1 MRRMQRSCDEECAGK
16 CQGERLSTNGLQCVR
31 SPGLNVVVGVGGGA
45 GLASTVAMTRRW
57 SPAFTAA
64 LHAVWLATL
73 AVAIDALVLEPFGVR
88 FLPADRVA
96 DGAFLLLLV
105 ASGLGAGVVVDAIGR
120 RLPASAVAAAV
131 IAGLVVFSLPG
142 QRLALWPRAVDWPS
156 YAAMTRG
163 LRLDDLWHALRDA
176 PPGRVL
182 FIRSGVPLVH
192 GTEWYRPHTHVT
204 ALTPWVTGRDIIG
217 GSPVVDPDQ

>member
-1 MRRMQRSCDEECAGK
+1 AAIVLSHPAHTPAALSVLVAAAWVSRSRRA
-16 CQGERLSTNGLQCVR
+16 LACV
-31 SPGLNVVVGVGGGA
+31 
-45 GLASTVAMTRRW
+45 TVACGAAVALVAFWLVPLLAHLAETRALAWGALARSSLTSPFTATLAALTLVAMARRW

-156 YAAMTRG
+156 Y
-163 LRLDDLWHALRDA
+163 
-176 PPGRVL
+176 
-182 FIRSGVPLVH
+182 
-192 GTEWYRPHTHVT
+192 
-204 ALTPWVTGRDIIG
+204 
-217 GSPVVDPDQ
+217 